1 MAQRIDLTDQVSD
14 IAVETALRN
23 INAGEVIVAPSEFG
37 YIYLCDAFKK
47 DAVKAIHIL
56 RGDAEGVVPQVFIKD
71 AKVLTGL
78 VTTVSSEVNLLTEKF
93 WPGPLSITFNV
104 QPGLSWNLGDNGRLG
119 KVNIRVPNHK
129 FLLQLLSNTG
139 PLVVAAAALSGKA
152 STLDLAALP
161 INENDIGVIFA
172 DGVLVSPGKST
183 IIDATGTIL
192 KIKRSGVINNNQ
204 LSEVLPDIFS

>member
-1 MAQRIDLTDQVSD
+1 V
-14 IAVETALRN
+14 
-23 INAGEVIVAPSEFG
+23 
-37 YIYLCDAFKK
+37 
-47 DAVKAIHIL
+47 
-56 RGDAEGVVPQVFIKD
+56 
-71 AKVLTGL
+71 
-78 VTTVSSEVNLLTEKF
+78 
-93 WPGPLSITFNV
+93 
-104 QPGLSWNLGDNGRLG
+104 
-119 KVNIRVPNHK
+119 
-129 FLLQLLSNTG
+129 LSNTG

-204 LSEVLPDIFS
+204 LSEVIPDIFS

>member
-1 MAQRIDLTDQVSD
+1 MAQRIDLTDQVFD

-23 INAGEVIVAPSEFG
+23 ITAGEVIVAPSEFG
-37 YIYLCDAFKK
+37 YVYLCDAFKK
-47 DAVKAIHIL
+47 DAVKAVHIL

-71 AKVLTGL
+71 TKVLTGL
-78 VTTVSSEVNLLTEKF
+78 VTNVSKEINLLTEKF

-129 FLLQLLSNTG
+129 FLLQVLSNTG

>member
-1 MAQRIDLTDQVSD
+1 MAQRIDLTDQGFD

-47 DAVKAIHIL
+47 DAVKAVHIL
-56 RGDAEGVVPQVFIKD
+56 RGDAEGVVPQVFIRD
-71 AKVLTGL
+71 ASVLTGL
-78 VTTVSSEVNLLTEKF
+78 VTVVSSEIKLLIEKF

-119 KVNIRVPNHK
+119 KVNLRVPNHK
-129 FLLQLLSNTG
+129 FLLQILKSTG

-152 STLDLAALP
+152 ATLDLAALP
-161 INENDIGVIFA
+161 INESDIGVIFT
-172 DGVLVSPGKST
+172 DGVITSPGKST
-183 IIDATGTIL
+183 IIDATGTDL
-192 KIKRSGVINNNQ
+192 QIKRSGVINNNQ
-204 LSEVLPDIFS
+204 LSEVIPDIVA

>member
-1 MAQRIDLTDQVSD
+1 MAQRIDLTDQVFD

-37 YIYLCDAFKK
+37 YVYLCDAFKK
-47 DAVKAIHIL
+47 DAVKAVHIL

>member
-1 MAQRIDLTDQVSD
+1 MAQRIDLTDQVFD

-37 YIYLCDAFKK
+37 YVYLCDAFKK
-47 DAVKAIHIL
+47 DAVKAVHIL

-71 AKVLTGL
+71 SKVITGL
-78 VTTVSSEVNLLTEKF
+78 VTNVSSEVNLLTEKF

>member
-1 MAQRIDLTDQVSD
+1 MAQRIDLTDQVFD

-37 YIYLCDAFKK
+37 YVYLCDAFKK
-47 DAVKAIHIL
+47 DAVKAVHIL
-56 RGDAEGVVPQVFIKD
+56 RGDADGVVPQVFVKD

-78 VTTVSSEVNLLTEKF
+78 VTTVSNEINLLTEKF

-129 FLLQLLSNTG
+129 FLLKVLSTTG

-161 INENDIGVIFA
+161 INENDISVIFA

-204 LSEVLPDIFS
+204 LSEVIPDIFS

>member
-1 MAQRIDLTDQVSD
+1 MAQRIDLTDQVFD

-37 YIYLCDAFKK
+37 YVYLCDAFKK
-47 DAVKAIHIL
+47 DAVKAVHIL

-71 AKVLTGL
+71 SKVITGL
-78 VTTVSSEVNLLTEKF
+78 VTNVSSEVNLLTEKF

-129 FLLQLLSNTG
+129 FLLQVLSNTG

>member
-1 MAQRIDLTDQVSD
+1 MAQRIDLTDQVFD

-104 QPGLSWNLGDNGRLG
+104 QPGLSWNLGDSGRLG

-129 FLLQLLSNTG
+129 FLLQVLSNTG

>member
-1 MAQRIDLTDQVSD
+1 MAQRIDLTDQVFD

-37 YIYLCDAFKK
+37 YVYLCDAFKK
-47 DAVKAIHIL
+47 DAVKAVHIL
-56 RGDAEGVVPQVFIKD
+56 RGDADGVVPQVFVKD
-71 AKVLTGL
+71 TKVLTGL
-78 VTTVSSEVNLLTEKF
+78 VTNVSSEVNLLTEKF

>member
-1 MAQRIDLTDQVSD
+1 MAQRIDLTDQVFD

-172 DGVLVSPGKST
+172 DGVLISPGKST
-183 IIDATGTIL
+183 IIDASGATL
-192 KIKRSGVINNNQ
+192 KVKRSGVINNNQ

>member
-1 MAQRIDLTDQVSD
+1 MAQRIDLTDQVFD

-104 QPGLSWNLGDNGRLG
+104 QPGLSWNLGDSGRLG

>member
-1 MAQRIDLTDQVSD
+1 MAQRIDLTDQVFD

-129 FLLQLLSNTG
+129 FLLQVLSNTG

-161 INENDIGVIFA
+161 INESDIGVIFA
-172 DGVLVSPGKST
+172 DGVLISPGKST

-192 KIKRSGVINNNQ
+192 KVKRSGVINNNQ
-204 LSEVLPDIFS
+204 LSEVIPDIFS

>member
-1 MAQRIDLTDQVSD
+1 MAQRIDLTDQVFD

-37 YIYLCDAFKK
+37 YVYLCDAFKK
-47 DAVKAIHIL
+47 DAVKAVHIL

-71 AKVLTGL
+71 SKIITGL
-78 VTTVSSEVNLLTEKF
+78 VTNVSSEVNLLTEKF

-129 FLLQLLSNTG
+129 FLLKVLSNTG

-172 DGVLVSPGKST
+172 DGVLISPGKST
-183 IIDATGTIL
+183 IIDASGATL
-192 KIKRSGVINNNQ
+192 KVKRSGVINNNQ
-204 LSEVLPDIFS
+204 VSEVLPDIFS

>member
-1 MAQRIDLTDQVSD
+1 MAQRIDLTDQVFD

-37 YIYLCDAFKK
+37 YVYLCDAFKK
-47 DAVKAIHIL
+47 DAVKAVHIL

-71 AKVLTGL
+71 SKVITGL
-78 VTTVSSEVNLLTEKF
+78 VTNVSSEVNLLTEKF

-172 DGVLVSPGKST
+172 DGVLISPGKST
-183 IIDATGTIL
+183 IIDASGATL
-192 KIKRSGVINNNQ
+192 KVKRSGVINNNQ

>member
-1 MAQRIDLTDQVSD
+1 MAQRIDLTDQVFD

-37 YIYLCDAFKK
+37 YVYLCDAFKK
-47 DAVKAIHIL
+47 DAVKAVHIL

-78 VTTVSSEVNLLTEKF
+78 VTTVSKEINLLTEKF

-129 FLLQLLSNTG
+129 FLFQVLSNTG

-172 DGVLVSPGKST
+172 DGVLISPGKST

>member
-1 MAQRIDLTDQVSD
+1 MAQRIDLTDQVFD

-37 YIYLCDAFKK
+37 YVYLCDAFKK
-47 DAVKAIHIL
+47 DAVKAVHVL
-56 RGDAEGVVPQVFIKD
+56 RGDTEGVVPQVFIKD

-78 VTTVSSEVNLLTEKF
+78 VANVSSEVNLLTEKF

-104 QPGLSWNLGDNGRLG
+104 QPGLSWNLGDSGRLG

-129 FLLQLLSNTG
+129 FLLQVLSNTG
-139 PLVVAAAALSGKA
+139 PLVVAAAALSGKV
-152 STLDLAALP
+152 STLDLATLP

-183 IIDATGTIL
+183 IIDASGTIL
-192 KIKRSGVINNNQ
+192 KVKRSGVINNNQ

>member
-1 MAQRIDLTDQVSD
+1 MAQRIDLTDQVFD

-37 YIYLCDAFKK
+37 YVYLCDAFKK
-47 DAVKAIHIL
+47 DAVKAVHIL

-78 VTTVSSEVNLLTEKF
+78 VTTVSNEINLLTEKF

-104 QPGLSWNLGDNGRLG
+104 QPGLSWNLGDSGRLG

-129 FLLQLLSNTG
+129 FLLKVLSTTG

>member
-1 MAQRIDLTDQVSD
+1 MAQRIDLTDQVFE

-37 YIYLCDAFKK
+37 YVYLCDAFKK
-47 DAVKAIHIL
+47 DAVKAVHIL
-56 RGDAEGVVPQVFIKD
+56 RGDAEGVVPQVFVKD
-71 AKVLTGL
+71 TKVLTGL
-78 VTTVSSEVNLLTEKF
+78 VTNVSSEVNLLTEKF

-104 QPGLSWNLGDNGRLG
+104 QPGLSWNLGDSGRLG

-129 FLLQLLSNTG
+129 FLLQVLSNSG

>member
-1 MAQRIDLTDQVSD
+1 MAQRIDLTDQVFE

-37 YIYLCDAFKK
+37 YVYLCDAFKK
-47 DAVKAIHIL
+47 DAVKAVHIL

-71 AKVLTGL
+71 TKVLTGL
-78 VTTVSSEVNLLTEKF
+78 VATVSNEINLLTEKF

-104 QPGLSWNLGDNGRLG
+104 QPGLSWNLGDSGRLG

-129 FLLQLLSNTG
+129 FLLQVLSNTG

>member
-1 MAQRIDLTDQVSD
+1 MAQRIDLTDQVFD

-37 YIYLCDAFKK
+37 YVYLCDAFKK
-47 DAVKAIHIL
+47 DAVKAVHIL

-78 VTTVSSEVNLLTEKF
+78 VANVSSEVNLLTEKF

-129 FLLQLLSNTG
+129 FLLQVLSNTG

-172 DGVLVSPGKST
+172 DGVLISPGKST

-192 KIKRSGVINNNQ
+192 KVKRSGVINNNQ
-204 LSEVLPDIFS
+204 LSEVIPDIFS

>member
-1 MAQRIDLTDQVSD
+1 MAQRIDLTDQVFD

-37 YIYLCDAFKK
+37 YVYLCDAFKK
-47 DAVKAIHIL
+47 DAVKAVHIL

-78 VTTVSSEVNLLTEKF
+78 VTNVSSEVNLLTEKF

-104 QPGLSWNLGDNGRLG
+104 QPGLSWNLGDSGRLG

-129 FLLQLLSNTG
+129 FLLQVLSNAG

>member
-1 MAQRIDLTDQVSD
+1 MAQRIDLTDQVFD

-37 YIYLCDAFKK
+37 YVYLCDAFKK
-47 DAVKAIHIL
+47 DAVKAVHIL

-78 VTTVSSEVNLLTEKF
+78 VTTVSKEINLLTEKF

-104 QPGLSWNLGDNGRLG
+104 QPGLSWNLGDSGRLG

-129 FLLQLLSNTG
+129 FLFQVLSNTG

-172 DGVLVSPGKST
+172 DGVLISPGKST

-192 KIKRSGVINNNQ
+192 KVKRSGVINNNQ
-204 LSEVLPDIFS
+204 LSEVIPDIFS

>member
-1 MAQRIDLTDQVSD
+1 MAQRIDLTDQVFD

-37 YIYLCDAFKK
+37 YVYLCDAFKK
-47 DAVKAIHIL
+47 DAVKAVHIL
-56 RGDAEGVVPQVFIKD
+56 RGDADGVVPQVFVKD

-78 VTTVSSEVNLLTEKF
+78 VTTVSNEINLLTEKF

-129 FLLQLLSNTG
+129 FLLKVLSNTG

-204 LSEVLPDIFS
+204 LSEVIPDIFS

>member
-1 MAQRIDLTDQVSD
+1 MAQRIDLTDQVFD

-23 INAGEVIVAPSEFG
+23 ITAGEVIVAPSEFG
-37 YIYLCDAFKK
+37 YVYLCDAFKK
-47 DAVKAIHIL
+47 DAVKAVHIL

-104 QPGLSWNLGDNGRLG
+104 QPGLSWNLGDSGRLG

-129 FLLQLLSNTG
+129 FLLQVLSNTG

-192 KIKRSGVINNNQ
+192 KVKRSGVINNNQ
-204 LSEVLPDIFS
+204 LSEVIPDIFS

>member
-93 WPGPLSITFNV
+93 WPGPLSVTFNV

-129 FLLQLLSNTG
+129 FLCNTG

-172 DGVLVSPGKST
+172 DGVLISPGKST
-183 IIDATGTIL
+183 IIDASGATL
-192 KIKRSGVINNNQ
+192 KVKRSGVINNNQ

>member
-1 MAQRIDLTDQVSD
+1 MAQRIDLTDQVFD

-37 YIYLCDAFKK
+37 YVYLCDAFKK
-47 DAVKAIHIL
+47 DAVKAVHIL

-78 VTTVSSEVNLLTEKF
+78 VTTVSKEINLLTEKF

-104 QPGLSWNLGDNGRLG
+104 QPGLSWNLGDSGRLG

-129 FLLQLLSNTG
+129 FLFQVLSNTG

-172 DGVLVSPGKST
+172 DGVLISPGKST

-192 KIKRSGVINNNQ
+192 KVKRSGVINNNQ

>member
-1 MAQRIDLTDQVSD
+1 MAQRIDLTDQVFD

-104 QPGLSWNLGDNGRLG
+104 QPGLSWNLGDSGRLG
-119 KVNIRVPNHK
+119 KVNVRVPNHK
-129 FLLQLLSNTG
+129 FLLQVLSNTG

>member
-1 MAQRIDLTDQVSD
+1 MAQRIDLTDQVFD

-37 YIYLCDAFKK
+37 YVYLCDAFKK
-47 DAVKAIHIL
+47 DAVKAVHIL
-56 RGDAEGVVPQVFIKD
+56 RGDADGVVPQVFVKD

-78 VTTVSSEVNLLTEKF
+78 VTTVSNEINLLTEKF

>member
-1 MAQRIDLTDQVSD
+1 MAQRIDLTDQVFD

-37 YIYLCDAFKK
+37 YVYLCDAFKK
-47 DAVKAIHIL
+47 DAVKAVHIL
-56 RGDAEGVVPQVFIKD
+56 RGDADGVVPQVFVKD

-78 VTTVSSEVNLLTEKF
+78 VTTVSNEINLLTEKF

-129 FLLQLLSNTG
+129 FLLKVLSTTG

-161 INENDIGVIFA
+161 INESDIGVIFA
-172 DGVLVSPGKST
+172 DGVLISPGKST

-192 KIKRSGVINNNQ
+192 KVKRSGVINNNQ
-204 LSEVLPDIFS
+204 LSEVIPDIFS

>member
-1 MAQRIDLTDQVSD
+1 MAQQIDLTDQVFD

-37 YIYLCDAFKK
+37 YVYLCDAFKK
-47 DAVKAIHIL
+47 DAVKAVHIL
-56 RGDAEGVVPQVFIKD
+56 RGDADGVVPQVFIKD
-71 AKVLTGL
+71 TKVLTGL
-78 VTTVSSEVNLLTEKF
+78 VANVSNEINLLTEKF

-152 STLDLAALP
+152 STLDLAQLP

-172 DGVLVSPGKST
+172 EGVLISPGKTT
-183 IIDATGTIL
+183 IIDASGANL

-204 LSEVLPDIFS
+204 LSEVIPDIFS

>member
-1 MAQRIDLTDQVSD
+1 MAQRIDLTDQVFD

-37 YIYLCDAFKK
+37 YVYLCDAFKK
-47 DAVKAIHIL
+47 DAVKAVHIL
-56 RGDAEGVVPQVFIKD
+56 RGDADGVVPQVFVKD

-78 VTTVSSEVNLLTEKF
+78 VTTVSNEINLLTEKF

-129 FLLQLLSNTG
+129 FLLKVLSTTG

>member
-1 MAQRIDLTDQVSD
+1 MAQRIDLTDQVFD

-37 YIYLCDAFKK
+37 YVYLCDAFKK
-47 DAVKAIHIL
+47 DAVKAVHIL

-78 VTTVSSEVNLLTEKF
+78 VTTVSKEINLLTEKF

-104 QPGLSWNLGDNGRLG
+104 QPGLSWNLGDSGRLG

-129 FLLQLLSNTG
+129 FLLQVLSNSG

>member
-1 MAQRIDLTDQVSD
+1 MAQRIDLTDQVFD

-37 YIYLCDAFKK
+37 YVYLCDAFKK
-47 DAVKAIHIL
+47 DAVKAVHIL

-78 VTTVSSEVNLLTEKF
+78 VANVSSEVNLLTEKF

-104 QPGLSWNLGDNGRLG
+104 QPGLSWNLGDSGRLG
-119 KVNIRVPNHK
+119 KVNIRVPKHK
-129 FLLQLLSNTG
+129 FLLQVLSNTG
-139 PLVVAAAALSGKA
+139 PLVVAAAALSGKV
-152 STLDLAALP
+152 STLDLATLP

-183 IIDATGTIL
+183 IIDASGTIL
-192 KIKRSGVINNNQ
+192 KVKRSGVINNNQ